1 MQQTRANL
9 KAQYP
14 IIGVLSSIFLEVLEF
29 DEHALPALVNLLER
43 QPKDLRIDPNHILV
57 QNGINKLRFG
67 NQKAQ
72 KRLLENLRMILC
84 CAHVLLHEKKQ
95 SQLHEVSQEEYLAF
109 FDKCLLD
116 PRFVAGYNDNNPND
130 RRDVPFLLNYYKYLK
145 LAIELLPPVRNKGLA
160 IQIAG
165 RLDGS
170 GQVYILGS
178 GQKDSAT
185 RREAIYHL
193 LMSERPDH
201 STSTIPV
208 NNENSYY
215 LDIPMS
221 DATASVA
228 SQEVVVKR
236 IEPQPIKAL
245 VRSAAEPES
254 IQTNMVT
261 SLLYCEELLKRIK
274 RSKRKHCQVSHKTS
288 EVKSGEEL
296 IQCVWEVADAAPP
309 VVLKRSNLQCSN
321 EDSEQC
327 FPSSP
332 DNCDSIGASSVDDSI
347 NY

>member
-1 MQQTRANL
+1 MQQNRANL

-43 QPKDLRIDPNHILV
+43 QPRDLRIDPNHILV

-84 CAHVLLHEKKQ
+84 CAHVLLYEKQ

-116 PRFVAGYNDNNPND
+116 PRFLAGYNDYNPTD

-178 GQKDSAT
+178 GQKDAAT

-201 STSTIPV
+201 STSTILV
-208 NNENSYY
+208 NNVNSNYI
-215 LDIPMS
+215 DNPMS
-221 DATASVA
+221 DHTASVVL
-228 SQEVVVKR
+228 QEVVVKR

-245 VRSAAEPES
+245 VRSAAELES

-288 EVKSGEEL
+288 EAKSGEEL
-296 IQCVWEVADAAPP
+296 VQCVWKVADAAPP
-309 VVLKRSNLQCSN
+309 VLKRPNLQCSN
-321 EDSEQC
+321 EDSEEC

-332 DNCDSIGASSVDDSI
+332 DNCDSIGASSVDYSI